1 LDHASLGEM
10 FQCVQEVTVPKSFI
24 EHCVRLVQMTRTS
37 RELESGCGP
46 RATISLV
53 RGSQARAYLH
63 GRTTVTLGDLF
74 ELAPDTLMHRMR
86 LSLEAVAAEKT
97 SRVLL
102 DEIFEK
108 FVA

>member
-1 LDHASLGEM
+1 
-10 FQCVQEVTVPKSFI
+10 
-24 EHCVRLVQMTRTS
+24 
-37 RELESGCGP
+37 
-46 RATISLV
+46 
-53 RGSQARAYLH
+53 
-63 GRTTVTLGDLF
+63 
-74 ELAPDTLMHRMR
+74 MR